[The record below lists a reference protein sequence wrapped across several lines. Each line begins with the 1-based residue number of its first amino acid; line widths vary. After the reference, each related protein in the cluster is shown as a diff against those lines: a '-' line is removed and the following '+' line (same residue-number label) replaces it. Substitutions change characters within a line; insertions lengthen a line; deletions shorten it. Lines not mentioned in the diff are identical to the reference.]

1 MHAPGQR
8 RVDNPPVDCHPGG
21 VSGIVG
27 IGIDLVSIDRLRGVL
42 DRYGARF
49 VERILTAE
57 ERAYCERYVDAA
69 PQVASRFAAKEA
81 VLKALGT
88 GLARGIR
95 WQDVEVRREGQGP
108 PRIRLSARA
117 AELAAE
123 LQVDRI
129 HLSLSHDHG
138 AAVAMVILER
148 H

>member
-1 MHAPGQR
+1 MP
-8 RVDNPPVDCHPGG
+8 
-21 VSGIVG
+21 GIVG
-27 IGIDLVSIDRLRGVL
+27 IGIDLVNIERLRGVI

-57 ERAYCERYVDAA
+57 ERAYCERYDDAA

-95 WQDVEVRREGQGP
+95 WQDLEVRREGQGP
-108 PRIRLSARA
+108 PGVRLAGRA
-117 AELAAE
+117 AELADE
-123 LQVDRI
+123 LDVARI

-138 AAVAMVILER
+138 TAVAMVILER
-148 H
+148 L

>member
-1 MHAPGQR
+1 MP
-8 RVDNPPVDCHPGG
+8 
-21 VSGIVG
+21 GIVG
-27 IGIDLVSIDRLRGVL
+27 IGIDLVNIDRLRGVI

-57 ERAYCERYVDAA
+57 ERAYCERYEDAA

-95 WQDVEVRREGQGP
+95 WQDVEVRREGQDA
-108 PRIRLSARA
+108 PRIHLAGRA
-117 AELAAE
+117 AEEAAARA
-123 LQVDRI
+123 VDRV
-129 HLSLSHDHG
+129 HLSVSHDHD

-148 H
+148 TS